1 MTSMSRAWSLQRYRD
16 RAMGGRAHCPASVTS
31 SETTTRASSKIPDGR
46 RADRMAHLSELASR
60 LTPAERAAIA
70 TALPALARLVELNRQ
85 RIGEGDAQHEP

>member
-1 MTSMSRAWSLQRYRD
+1 
-16 RAMGGRAHCPASVTS
+16 
-31 SETTTRASSKIPDGR
+31 
-46 RADRMAHLSELASR
+46 MAHLSELASR